1 MTKHFL
7 LYTKYA
13 QRSILLK
20 KVHRVVQIN
29 AERIKIHILV
39 RTKNMHHDMLLKIVL
54 LHAETSNFH
63 YSFILLS
70 NKQLFPVFQLLK
82 NHIHDLLQAFALT
95 FETSKYL
102 HTLSYIQTFDFSG
115 ENFLRLEGTVSLKC
129 STQLYM
135 LEQKTRYL
143 K

>member
-1 MTKHFL
+1 MIKHCPKRTIVIYKYHRKFQECVKALKKEFFLKSAPMGSEPTDPNFTQIWMKNYMTKHFL

-39 RTKNMHHDMLLKIVL
+39 CTKNMHHDMLLKIVL
-54 LHAETSNFH
+54 LRAETSSFQ

-70 NKQLFPVFQLLK
+70 NKQLFPVFQL
-82 NHIHDLLQAFALT
+82 
-95 FETSKYL
+95 
-102 HTLSYIQTFDFSG
+102 
-115 ENFLRLEGTVSLKC
+115 
-129 STQLYM
+129 
-135 LEQKTRYL
+135 
-143 K
+143 